1 MALKFVF
8 SVIVLMNL
16 KICVTGLVLSPGSD
30 IDLPRLCMAYVNHYH
45 KVAEGFADE
54 DATEKDLEVAIRS
67 IIKAYWK
74 WKEYDYSNRAW
85 KESEI
90 TTHLKQCYGIRK
102 VKYIWILPLNTMP
115 FILLFGYLGSGVHTT
130 ISTNQDL
137 SVPSSSLL

>member
-54 DATEKDLEVAIRS
+54 DATEKDLEVAI
-67 IIKAYWK
+67 
-74 WKEYDYSNRAW
+74 EYINRAAQMDMRSQLT
-85 KESEI
+85 K
-90 TTHLKQCYGIRK
+90 CYKNRN
-102 VKYIWILPLNTMP
+102 VKS
-115 FILLFGYLGSGVHTT
+115 F
-130 ISTNQDL
+130 
-137 SVPSSSLL
+137 